1 MGILESLYAKSPL
14 SIQQAMVSAYGL
26 YWKRFRRGKGYREAC
41 EGFRAREQFGEQEW
55 AAYLRNRL
63 VSLLCMAF
71 DSVPHYRE
79 TWRQAGLTRTDLAN
93 FSLDDLP
100 HLPVLEKSLA
110 RDAPLSLLHENIPFA
125 KLRVHHTSGSSGTP
139 VATYWLPREYRQAVA
154 LREVRS
160 CGYAGVSYD
169 LPRATFSGRLVVPD
183 PLSPGPFHRYN
194 FFERQVYFSA
204 FHLSGKTVQQYVA
217 ALNKHRIRWITGYTH
232 AMYQLACLMLEQGL
246 SAPSVSALITTSEP
260 LTAEKRQIMESAFQ
274 AKVFEEYGCVENV
287 LFACECEQGGL
298 HISPDAGII
307 EIVDERM
314 RPVAPGTPGEV
325 LATGLL
331 RESQPF
337 IRYRLGDCAILAR
350 DPCPCGRRL
359 PRLESV
365 VGRMED
371 LVYGPDGRRVGKFHG
386 LFVNQP
392 HISEAQVIQESLHL
406 IRIRVVAKPGFCEQ
420 DRTELIRRLH
430 QRLSDQVQVQV
441 ELVDQIE
448 KTAAG
453 KFRAVI
459 SKVTALPR

>member
-1 MGILESLYAKSPL
+1 
-14 SIQQAMVSAYGL
+14 
-26 YWKRFRRGKGYREAC
+26 
-41 EGFRAREQFGEQEW
+41 
-55 AAYLRNRL
+55 
-63 VSLLCMAF
+63 
-71 DSVPHYRE
+71 
-79 TWRQAGLTRTDLAN
+79 
-93 FSLDDLP
+93 
-100 HLPVLEKSLA
+100 
-110 RDAPLSLLHENIPFA
+110 LLHENIPLR

-194 FFERQVYFSA
+194 YFERQVYFSA

-217 ALNKHRIRWITGYTH
+217 ALNRHNIRWITGYTH
-232 AMYQLACLMLEQGL
+232 AMYQLASLMLEQGL

-260 LTAEKRQIMESAFQ
+260 LTAEKRQTMESAFQ

-287 LFACECEQGGL
+287 LFASECEQGGL
-298 HISPDAGII
+298 HISPEAGII
-307 EIVDERM
+307 EIVDEHM

-337 IRYRLGDCAILAR
+337 IRYRLGDWAILAKT
-350 DPCPCGRRL
+350 PCPCGRRL

-392 HISEAQVIQESLHL
+392 HISEGQVIQESLQL

-441 ELVDQIE
+441 ELVDHIE

-459 SKVTALPR
+459 SKITAPPR